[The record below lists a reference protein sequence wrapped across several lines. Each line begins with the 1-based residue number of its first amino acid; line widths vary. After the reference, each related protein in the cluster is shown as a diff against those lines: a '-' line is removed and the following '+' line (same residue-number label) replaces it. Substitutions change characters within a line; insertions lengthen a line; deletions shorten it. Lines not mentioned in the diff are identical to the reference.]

1 MDHQFYTLDVFTNE
15 RFAGN
20 GLAVVLDADGLTDT
34 QMQQVA
40 REFNLSET
48 VFVQKPEQ
56 AGSTAKVRIFTP
68 GKELPFAGH
77 PTIGTAVLLA
87 TNTAGPCTDVRLEER
102 LGLVDVHVDDIA
114 DQCGYA
120 QFSAP
125 ALPEPAREGPAAG
138 DIAAALGLDASDIG
152 FEAHSPR
159 LVKAG
164 NEFLFVPVASLAAV
178 ERSMMNSSRR
188 EELLGAA
195 GMVGAYVYC
204 RGGVAA
210 GASFHGR
217 MFGSP
222 ASGIFEDPATGSA
235 VAAFPGQ
242 IIASERLA
250 DETHSWHIE
259 QGFEMGR
266 ASDLFLEADV
276 SSGALSAV
284 RVGGHAVI
292 VSRGTMTI

>member
-1 MDHQFYTLDVFTNE
+1 MDHQFYTLDVFTTE
-15 RFAGN
+15 RFVGN
-20 GLAVVLDADGLTDT
+20 GLAVVLGADDITDK

-48 VFVQKPEQ
+48 VFVQEPERS
-56 AGSTAKVRIFTP
+56 GSTAKVRIFTP

-87 TNTAGPCTDVRLEER
+87 ANNPGTCTDIRLEEK

-120 QFSAP
+120 QFTSP
-125 ALPEPAREGPAAG
+125 ALPEPAREGPAAA

-152 FEAHSPR
+152 FDDHLPR

-178 ERSMMNSSRR
+178 ERCVMNSARR
-188 EELLGAA
+188 EEFLGAA

-235 VAAFPGQ
+235 VATFPGQ
-242 IIASERLA
+242 IIASEQLE
-250 DETHSWHIE
+250 DETHTWQIE

-276 SSGALSAV
+276 SGGALSAV

-292 VSRGTMTI
+292 VSQGTMTI

>member
-1 MDHQFYTLDVFTNE
+1 MDYQFYTLDVFTTE

-20 GLAVVLDADGLTDT
+20 GLAVVLGADGLTEK

-48 VFVQKPEQ
+48 VFVQSPEHD
-56 AGSTAKVRIFTP
+56 GSTAKVRIFTP

-87 TNTAGPCTDVRLEER
+87 ANTSSTCTDIRLEEK

-120 QFSAP
+120 QFVSP
-125 ALPEPAREGPAAG
+125 ALPEPAREGPAAA
-138 DIAAALGLDASDIG
+138 DIAAALGLDVADIG
-152 FEAHSPR
+152 FDNHTPR
-159 LVKAG
+159 LIKAG
-164 NEFLFVPVASLAAV
+164 NEFLFVPVASLGAV
-178 ERSMMNSSRR
+178 EQCMMNSARR

-204 RGGVAA
+204 RSGVAA

-235 VAAFPGQ
+235 VATFPGQ
-242 IIASERLA
+242 IIASEQLE
-250 DETHSWHIE
+250 DETHTWHIE

-276 SSGALSAV
+276 TDGALSAV

>member
-1 MDHQFYTLDVFTNE
+1 MDYHFYTLDVFTAE

-20 GLAVVLDADGLTDT
+20 GLAVVLDADGLTGK
-34 QMQQVA
+34 QMQSVA

-48 VFVQKPEQ
+48 VFVEKPQQ
-56 AGSTAKVRIFTP
+56 AGSTARVRIFTP

-77 PTIGTAVLLA
+77 PTVGTAVLLA
-87 TNTAGPCTDVRLEER
+87 SNRTEPCNDVRLEEQ

-114 DQCGYA
+114 DDCGYA
-120 QFSAP
+120 QFTSP
-125 ALPEPAREGPAAG
+125 ALPEAARPGPAVAEV
-138 DIAAALGLDASDIG
+138 AAALGLLPQDIG
-152 FEAHSPR
+152 FDGHQTR

-164 NEFLFVPVASLAAV
+164 NEFLFVPVASLDAV
-178 ERSMMNSSRR
+178 QRCMMNSARR

-210 GASFHGR
+210 GASFHAR

-235 VAAFPGQ
+235 AAAFPGQ
-242 IIASERLA
+242 VIASETLG
-250 DETHSWHIE
+250 DDTHHWHIE

-266 ASDLFLEADV
+266 ASDIFLEADT
-276 SSGALSAV
+276 SGGALTAV

-292 VSRGTMTI
+292 VSRGTINI